1 MYKLT
6 FGVKYNVKK
15 KSIWCNHLMMQ
26 KKRSTKTWCTSF
38 FKTLHYTETLTMTQL
53 LAILGQNSI
62 ANQNK
67 QFCVLSICC
76 FRKNGCSPAC
86 LVAAYYKPS
95 GVRFEPGCGLDLRS
109 VSVPSKDLCV
119 ISSCLQKII
128 TAFLWFNILAIY
140 FSTFYHF
147 SVWNFD
153 SSWFT
158 YINLW
163 SEHQKL
169 EQDFTI

>member
-1 MYKLT
+1 MPS
-6 FGVKYNVKK
+6 FDDA
-15 KSIWCNHLMMQ
+15 
-26 KKRSTKTWCTSF
+26 KKRSTKTWSTLF
-38 FKTLHYTETLTMTQL
+38 FKTLHYTETLTMTEL
-53 LAILGQNSI
+53 LAILWKNSI

-76 FRKNGCSPAC
+76 FRKNGFSPAC
-86 LVAAYYKPS
+86 LVVACCKPS
-95 GVRFEPGCGLDLRS
+95 GVRFELGCGLDLRS
-109 VSVPSKDLCV
+109 VSVPSNGPGV
-119 ISSCLQKII
+119 ISFCLQRII
-128 TAFLWFNILAIY
+128 TAFLWFSILQIY

-163 SEHQKL
+163 F
-169 EQDFTI
+169 EQNIKS